1 MDETEIIKTY
11 KNRLRIFLIIY
22 YFSEDYFEGA
32 TPHLRKILTSEIKIQ
47 KVDFLLRNPDYF
59 AFELLNL
66 AATANT
72 QDQTEIKEIVKEIF
86 QNREPILRKLEMEK
100 FFFGAYEDIDD
111 VIGFLKGIGLI
122 EFSSTKTLDL
132 KTIDK
137 RYFITDEAINKM
149 NYRFTQLP
157 ALHWYQNRLNLIKK
171 FFGHLSGHELKV
183 RQYEIEEYKTADWGD
198 YIEDIQEK
206 VSEQFFTLFGEK
218 L

>member
-22 YFSEDYFEGA
+22 YFSEDYFEA
-32 TPHLRKILTSEIKIQ
+32 TTPHLKKRLTSEIKIQ

-86 QNREPILRKLEMEK
+86 QNREPVLRKLDMEK

-149 NYRFTQLP
+149 NHRFTQLP
-157 ALHWYQNRLNLIKK
+157 ALHWYQNRLSLIKK

-206 VSEQFFTLFGEK
+206 VSEQFFILFGEK